1 VSASDQKP
9 LNKAHPEQKHPEQ
22 KHPEQ
27 ENLERIGAALLAV
40 GRPLSL
46 EELGRLLVLD
56 LETAAFLVTEFE
68 KQLERSG
75 LGFALER
82 IAGGFR
88 LIVRP
93 DLVAKLTPLLTP
105 PALSS
110 LSQAALEVLA
120 VIAYKQPISRG
131 EIELMRGASASALVT
146 LQERELVKVVGRKD
160 SVGRP
165 LLYGTT
171 AKFLLEFGLQALS
184 DLPPLEGDAFS
195 EFLRG

>member
-1 VSASDQKP
+1 MSVSDKKP
-9 LNKAHPEQKHPEQ
+9 VIKAHL
-22 KHPEQ
+22 EQ
-27 ENLERIGAALLAV
+27 ENLELIGAALLAMGKPV
-40 GRPLSL
+40 SIAEMAKLL
-46 EELGRLLVLD
+46 ELD
-56 LETAAFLVTEFE
+56 LETSAFLVREFE
-68 KQLERSG
+68 KQLECSG
-75 LGFALER
+75 LGFSLER

-88 LIVRP
+88 LIVP
-93 DLVAKLTPLLTP
+93 PHLVAKLTPLLAP
-105 PALSS
+105 PVLPN

-171 AKFLLEFGLQALS
+171 AKFLLEFGLQTLS
-184 DLPPLEGDAFS
+184 ELPPLEGDAFS

>member
-1 VSASDQKP
+1 MSVSMKKP
-9 LNKAHPEQKHPEQ
+9 ATKAHL
-22 KHPEQ
+22 EQ
-27 ENLERIGAALLAV
+27 ENLELIGAALLAT
-40 GRPLSL
+40 GRPVPITDVAKLL
-46 EELGRLLVLD
+46 ELD
-56 LETAAFLVTEFE
+56 LETSAFLLREFE

-75 LGFALER
+75 LGFALEQ

-88 LIVRP
+88 LIVP
-93 DLVAKLTPLLTP
+93 PHLVAKLTPLLAP
-105 PALSS
+105 PALPN

-171 AKFLLEFGLQALS
+171 AKFLLEFGLQALTE
-184 DLPPLEGDAFS
+184 LPPLEGDAFS

>member
-1 VSASDQKP
+1 VTTVKKQYQVEP
-9 LNKAHPEQKHPEQ
+9 HPER
-22 KHPEQ
+22 
-27 ENLERIGAALLAV
+27 ENLELIGAALLAM
-40 GRPLSL
+40 GRPLTAADLSK
-46 EELGRLLVLD
+46 LLSLD
-56 LETAAFLVTEFE
+56 LETTAFLVREFE
-68 KQLERSG
+68 QQLERSG
-75 LGFALER
+75 LGFSLER

-88 LIVRP
+88 LIVP
-93 DLVAKLTPLLTP
+93 PHLVAKLTPILAP
-105 PALSS
+105 PALPN

-171 AKFLLEFGLQALS
+171 AKFLLEFGLQALTE
-184 DLPPLEGDAFS
+184 LPPLEGDAFS